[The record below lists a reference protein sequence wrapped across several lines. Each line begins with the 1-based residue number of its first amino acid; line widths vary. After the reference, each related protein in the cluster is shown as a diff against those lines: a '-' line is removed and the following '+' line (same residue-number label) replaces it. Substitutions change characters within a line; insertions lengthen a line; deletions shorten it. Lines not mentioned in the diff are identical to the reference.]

1 MSKKSYNKNYKEIT
15 EQSNKVAVDDTL
27 MATNDSVSN
36 EEIINEKSEIEN
48 DIVDEIKEEN
58 ISEEIDEVKDS
69 SIDAIVEERSAPFIL
84 EDPDIDFTVESKNK
98 PKEEKELDEVIA
110 DIKNIIEP
118 AVKEIDK
125 EIVMNKEEEV
135 KEIQNELVNKQKKIT
150 FEKMF
155 GYFWNGQNYN
165 F

>member
-1 MSKKSYNKNYKEIT
+1 MSKKSYNKNYKETT
-15 EQSNKVAVDDTL
+15 EQSNKVAVDDIL
-27 MATNDSVSN
+27 MATNDSVNN
-36 EEIINEKSEIEN
+36 EEIISGEPENET
-48 DIVDEIKEEN
+48 VDVIKEEN
-58 ISEEIDEVKDS
+58 ISEETDEIKDS
-69 SIDAIVEERSAPFIL
+69 SIDEIVEEISAPFVL

-118 AVKEIDK
+118 AVKEIDN
-125 EIVMNKEEEV
+125 EIVNNKEEV
-135 KEIQNELVNKQKKIT
+135 KEIPNEQVNKQKRIT

>member
-1 MSKKSYNKNYKEIT
+1 MSKKSYNKNYKETT

-36 EEIINEKSEIEN
+36 EEIINEEAEIRN
-48 DIVDEIKEEN
+48 DRVDEIKGEN
-58 ISEEIDEVKDS
+58 VTEEINELKDS
-69 SIDAIVEERSAPFIL
+69 SIDEIVEEISAPFIL
-84 EDPDIDFTVESKNK
+84 DDPDIDFTVESKNK

-125 EIVMNKEEEV
+125 EIVKNKEEIKEV
-135 KEIQNELVNKQKKIT
+135 PIEQVNKQKKIT

>member
-1 MSKKSYNKNYKEIT
+1 MSKKSYNKNYKETT

-36 EEIINEKSEIEN
+36 EEIINEEAEIGNDRVDKIKGEN
-48 DIVDEIKEEN
+48 VT
-58 ISEEIDEVKDS
+58 EEINELKDS
-69 SIDAIVEERSAPFIL
+69 SIDEIVEEISAPFIL
-84 EDPDIDFTVESKNK
+84 DDPDIDFTVESKNK

-125 EIVMNKEEEV
+125 EIVKNKEEIKEV
-135 KEIQNELVNKQKKIT
+135 PIEQVNKQKKIT

>member
-1 MSKKSYNKNYKEIT
+1 MSKKSYNKNYREST

-27 MATNDSVSN
+27 MATNDSVNN
-36 EEIINEKSEIEN
+36 EEIINEEPKIEN
-48 DIVDEIKEEN
+48 ETVDEIKEEN
-58 ISEEIDEVKDS
+58 LSEETNEVKDS
-69 SIDAIVEERSAPFIL
+69 SIEEIVEEISAPFIL

-118 AVKEIDK
+118 AVKEIDN
-125 EIVMNKEEEV
+125 EILNNKEEV
-135 KEIQNELVNKQKKIT
+135 KVIPTEQINKQKKIT

>member
-69 SIDAIVEERSAPFIL
+69 SIDEIVEEISAPFIL

-118 AVKEIDK
+118 AVKEIDN
-125 EIVMNKEEEV
+125 EIVKNKEEEV
-135 KEIQNELVNKQKKIT
+135 KEIPNEQVNKQKKIT